1 VHICFYFATGGQ
13 RGAST
18 GGMPNVPK
26 TIVDGS
32 LNTAPLKTEKKSC
45 EGRHDLITMIDTM
58 TSHIRQ
64 TVISI
69 NHFDAWCLKI
79 DGVYTLPKA
88 FWKIVEKNIFRFFRH
103 QMSEF

>member
-1 VHICFYFATGGQ
+1 MAKGHGH
-13 RGAST
+13 
-18 GGMPNVPK
+18 P
-26 TIVDGS
+26 
-32 LNTAPLKTEKKSC
+32 
-45 EGRHDLITMIDTM
+45 LITMIDTM

-64 TVISI
+64 TVILI

-79 DGVYTLPKA
+79 NGVYTLPKA